1 MLNSPTI
8 ANAPPEK
15 LTEMRVSFDERF
27 EEMSE
32 VLAQN
37 NYMASEKSCED
48 LLRTLHDKVHEK
60 VQSNEY

>member
-1 MLNSPTI
+1 
-8 ANAPPEK
+8 
-15 LTEMRVSFDERF
+15 MRVSFDERF